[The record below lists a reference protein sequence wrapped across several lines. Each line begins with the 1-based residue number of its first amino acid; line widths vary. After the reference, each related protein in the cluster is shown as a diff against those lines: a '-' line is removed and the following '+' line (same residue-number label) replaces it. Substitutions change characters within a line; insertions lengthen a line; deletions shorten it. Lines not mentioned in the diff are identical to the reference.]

1 MTGGR
6 RIEALTG
13 LRGVAALVVL
23 AFHLRAIGGPADDL
37 AGERG
42 YLAVHLFF
50 VLSGYVM
57 CHAHFAEYA
66 QGAFSYARFIGLRL
80 GRIWPAHLAVLG
92 LWLLAI
98 AAASLAG
105 IPFNADSEH
114 GLGAYVLAYA
124 TMVHAWGMYAVHDFN
139 PPSWSVSAEWFAYL
153 LFPLFATA
161 VRPLRGPAA
170 IAVAAGALLAASF
183 AVLLSL
189 DAPAMAYDRLVLART
204 ALGFALGCLM
214 WRLAQAR
221 PPARLSAWAGDAAA
235 LGIVLLAFI
244 APPADAIDFLYL
256 ALFALLVFGLGEE
269 RGLVARALASP
280 PMRFLGEI
288 SYSLYLIHWLAMG
301 ASVKLWTLAFGPP
314 QGGWTLV
321 VAAIATIVSLV
332 AATGLYRLVEA
343 PARQAVRRFLARQKA
358 PA

>member
-1 MTGGR
+1 MTDGR

-66 QGAFSYARFIGLRL
+66 QGRFSYGRFIGLRL
-80 GRIWPAHLAVLG
+80 GRIWPAHMAVLG

-98 AAASLAG
+98 ATASLAG

-153 LFPLFATA
+153 LFPLFVMA
-161 VRPLRGPAA
+161 VRPLRGRVAIVLAA
-170 IAVAAGALLAASF
+170 IALLAGAF

-189 DAPAMAYDRLVLART
+189 DALAMAYDRFVLART

-214 WRLAQAR
+214 WRLAQAQ
-221 PPARLSAWAGDAAA
+221 PPPILSALAADAATIGILVLA
-235 LGIVLLAFI
+235 LI
-244 APPADAIDFLYL
+244 APATDAIDFLYL

-269 RGLVARALASP
+269 RGIVARLLASQ

-301 ASVKLWTLAFGPP
+301 ASVKLWTRAFGPP
-314 QGGWTLV
+314 QGGWTLL
-321 VAAIATIVSLV
+321 VAAIATVVSLV
-332 AATGLYRLVEA
+332 AATAIYRLVEA
-343 PARQAVRRFLARQKA
+343 PARQAVRRFLARQRA
-358 PA
+358 AA

>member
-66 QGAFSYARFIGLRL
+66 RGTFSYARFIGLRL
-80 GRIWPAHLAVLG
+80 GRIWPAHMAVLV

-98 AAASLAG
+98 AAASLGG

-114 GLGAYVLAYA
+114 GLGAYILAYA

-153 LFPLFATA
+153 LFPLFVMA
-161 VRPLRGPAA
+161 VRPLRGQAA
-170 IAVAAGALLAASF
+170 IALATVALLAASF
-183 AVLLSL
+183 VALLSL
-189 DAPAMAYDRLVLART
+189 EALAMAYDRFVLART

-214 WRLAQAR
+214 WRLAQAQ
-221 PPARLSAWAGDAAA
+221 PPAKLSAWAADAAA
-235 LGIVLLAFI
+235 FGIVVLALI
-244 APPADAIDFLYL
+244 APPADAIDHFYL

-269 RGLVARALASP
+269 RGLVARVLASA

-288 SYSLYLIHWLAMG
+288 SYSLYLVHWLAIG
-301 ASVKLWTLAFGPP
+301 ASMKLWTLAFGPP
-314 QGGWTLV
+314 LGGWTL
-321 VAAIATIVSLV
+321 LV
-332 AATGLYRLVEA
+332 AAVATIASLATATTLYWLVEA
-343 PARQAVRRFLARQKA
+343 PARQAVRRFLARRRA
-358 PA
+358 AA